1 MGFFTVLVYILISF
15 FLGYIL
21 IGLSLNLIDL
31 TVLLENLEK
40 QMLFDFSFRLVV
52 GLLGFLIIL
61 FCLRYLQLIFIRL
74 RKEKSITFDSPQGR
88 ISITLSAV
96 EEMLKKTLD
105 EREEISHIRPKVIV
119 GKKEIEVIIRSN
131 LALEVNLFELT
142 KEIQEK
148 VKEKLQYLLGEEKEI
163 KVKIEIRRVVGKGK
177 KGKEEEKYPEVPFR
191 NY

>member
-163 KVKIEIRRVVGKGK
+163 K
-177 KGKEEEKYPEVPFR
+177 
-191 NY
+191 